1 MKPNARLASVLDA
14 LYRRLREI
22 ERTALARHL
31 PRGVT
36 LGDVRVLRAVDRVG
50 AAGVS
55 AVATFLGTSQPAAT
69 VAVARLEGRG
79 LVVRAANASD
89 GRRKAL
95 ALTTKGRQIEQSH
108 TSADADAA
116 ELILAS
122 VPKNDR
128 NALVELLA
136 KLSTGE
142 PSPPTTP

>member
-22 ERTALARHL
+22 ERAALARHL

-95 ALTTKGRQIEQSH
+95 ALTAKGRQIEQSH
-108 TSADADAA
+108 AAADADAA
-116 ELILAS
+116 ELILAGVS
-122 VPKNDR
+122 KNDR

-136 KLSTGE
+136 KLSSGE
-142 PSPPTTP
+142 AGQ

>member
-1 MKPNARLASVLDA
+1 MKPSARLATVLDA
-14 LYRRLREI
+14 LYRRLREV
-22 ERTALARHL
+22 ERTALSRNL

-50 AAGVS
+50 ASGVS

-79 LVVRAANASD
+79 LVVRAANAAD

-108 TSADADAA
+108 DAADVDAA
-116 ELILAS
+116 ELLLSS
-122 VPKNDR
+122 VPKADR
-128 NALVELLA
+128 AQLVELLT
-136 KLSTGE
+136 KLASNE
-142 PSPPTTP
+142 AV

>member
-1 MKPNARLASVLDA
+1 MKPSAKLASVLDA

-22 ERTALARHL
+22 ERSALSRHL

-50 AAGVS
+50 ASGVS

-79 LVVRAANASD
+79 LVVRAANAAD

-95 ALTTKGRQIEQSH
+95 ALTAKGRQIEQSH
-108 TSADADAA
+108 GSADSDAA
-116 ELILAS
+116 EAILAA

-128 NALVELLA
+128 TALVDLLA
-136 KLSTGE
+136 KLATGE
-142 PSPPTTP
+142 PG

>member
-1 MKPNARLASVLDA
+1 MKPNARLVSVLDA

-22 ERTALARHL
+22 ERAALARHL

-79 LVVRAANASD
+79 LVVRAANAAD

-95 ALTTKGRQIEQSH
+95 ALTAKGRQIEQSH
-108 TSADADAA
+108 AAADADAA
-116 ELILAS
+116 DVILAAI
-122 VPKNDR
+122 PKNDR

-136 KLSTGE
+136 KLVVGE
-142 PSPPTTP
+142 PQI

>member
-1 MKPNARLASVLDA
+1 MKPSARLASVLDA

-22 ERTALARHL
+22 EKTALARHL

-79 LVVRAANASD
+79 LVVRAANATD

-108 TSADADAA
+108 SAADAEAA
-116 ELILAS
+116 ELILGA

-136 KLSTGE
+136 KLAAGE
-142 PSPPTTP
+142 GGA